1 MPGRVH
7 ECSVSPPGQGGAA
20 TLGIYLAQ
28 HGIMKFVLI
37 KYSSFSI
44 VHYLFELFLTM
55 QIKSF
60 DIRMFFLPYFL
71 NPNPAGI
78 LAANLKEG
86 E

>member
-1 MPGRVH
+1 MGRH
-7 ECSVSPPGQGGAA
+7 FGRARD
-20 TLGIYLAQ
+20 IYLAQ
-28 HGIMKFVLI
+28 HGIMEFVLI

-78 LAANLKEG
+78 LAANLKED

>member
-1 MPGRVH
+1 MAGR
-7 ECSVSPPGQGGAA
+7 GGNFGRAGG
-20 TLGIYLAQ
+20 TFDIYLAQ
-28 HGIMKFVLI
+28 HGIMEFVLI
-37 KYSSFSI
+37 KYSSSSI

-71 NPNPAGI
+71 NPKPAGI
-78 LAANLKEG
+78 LAANLKED